1 MCGILRHFQMV
12 WLYKGKDSFVPD
24 AFEETQEERS
34 PSADNTGQEMNQIR
48 TSEVYL
54 TLKHFCLLF

>member
-1 MCGILRHFQMV
+1 MV